1 MSYTEFL
8 RNKAAAQKK
17 TVDVQ
22 RPMDASSYT
31 HRQRLAATQ
40 VFPVDG
46 AGVGTL
52 LKSTDRNVNN
62 NAAISSKKQ
71 FGRPG
76 AASDY
81 TSYAGS
87 RASNQDINTRNTIS
101 SKELPCIAGDFSPN
115 AKVGNN
121 LVLGSASS
129 RTNMIESCPSERGAP
144 ISDIKFVDNTISLN
158 SMGPK
163 LDSATNGTC
172 FSANHTHSPGLSI
185 AVNPTSAPGKPFF
198 MASPPMP
205 QGPNVSPNKVGGYL
219 GNRAVY
225 VERKHGYVKPTGPT
239 PVAPGGQG
247 QYPAHLKINNPT
259 FGIIKP

>member
-1 MSYTEFL
+1 MSYTEYL

-22 RPMDASSYT
+22 RPMDASSFT
-31 HRQRLAATQ
+31 NRQRLAATR

-46 AGVGTL
+46 SGVGTL
-52 LKSTDRNVNN
+52 LKTTDRNINN
-62 NAAISSKKQ
+62 NAAVSSKKQ
-71 FGRPG
+71 LGRPG

-87 RASNQDINTRNTIS
+87 RASNQDIVTRNTVS
-101 SKELPCIAGDFSPN
+101 SKELPCVAMPVTVDTMKN
-115 AKVGNN
+115 
-121 LVLGSASS
+121 ASS
-129 RTNMIESCPSERGAP
+129 RTNAIASCPSERGAP
-144 ISDIKFVDNTISLN
+144 ISDIQFVDNTISLN
-158 SMGPK
+158 SMTAK
-163 LDSATNGTC
+163 LSSATSGTC
-172 FSANHTHSPGLSI
+172 FPVNHTHSPGLSI

-198 MASPPMP
+198 MASPPKP

-219 GNRAVY
+219 GHRSAY

-247 QYPAHLKINNPT
+247 QYPAQLKINNPT
-259 FGIIKP
+259 FGIVKP